1 MRCPVRFSEADVS
14 GGGEEA
20 SAFGAK
26 NGLWLAD
33 NQLAICRCY
42 YTVAVFV
49 STFIAGERRE
59 ETEIERHLGSEATG
73 TADISIDGG
82 LPEEKGLH
90 EGRADGN
97 ISLHHSPLPSLQRS
111 ERKQM
116 QTTKEEV
123 AGGSGTASSHS
134 PHTTRH

>member
-1 MRCPVRFSEADVS
+1 MRFSEADVS

-26 NGLWLAD
+26 NGLWLAE

-49 STFIAGERRE
+49 STCSFIDGERRE

-73 TADISIDGG
+73 TADISIDG
-82 LPEEKGLH
+82 LPEERGLH

-97 ISLHHSPLPSLQRS
+97 ISLHHSQ
-111 ERKQM
+111 
-116 QTTKEEV
+116 
-123 AGGSGTASSHS
+123 
-134 PHTTRH
+134 